1 LLYTVLVV
9 ALATAAVTSQALV
22 AWAETR
28 SSLDAFLSAYRCP
41 VVDRL
46 EQVYAGGDQRSD
58 FNRYIAVTVP
68 EHPHGYVQC
77 IFGQHRTKL
86 LCEASSG
93 YYFTKPGEPRTFR
106 LQPEA
111 LAALARLGFSSDD
124 TAGNFQ
130 REFDVAG
137 VPDFKAIADF
147 MLTALHD
154 GYGARA
160 ETRLRFNAPFARGTR
175 SKCVPLS

>member
-1 LLYTVLVV
+1 LLYALLV
-9 ALATAAVTSQALV
+9 AAFATATVMAQPLA
-22 AWAETR
+22 ARAETP
-28 SSLDAFLSAYRCP
+28 SSVDAFLSAYRCP

-93 YYFTKPGEPRTFR
+93 YYYSKRGEPRTFR

-137 VPDFKAIADF
+137 VPDFKTIADF
-147 MLTALHD
+147 MLMALHN

-160 ETRLRFNAPFARGTR
+160 ETRLRFNAPFARTTR